1 MANVNSQTGAINRL
15 EKSYQKIKG
24 EYDELRKKQSQNE
37 LVDKE
42 TINKLNN
49 QIKQFENNFM
59 SDVQK
64 LDSVNE
70 NVYNKGIKII
80 REMKYLV
87 MDLTVK
93 NSRVDKN
100 QSDTEVMLIN
110 LIDCIKNDYDSIKAK
125 NVDEEG
131 LLGILLKEL
140 EGYLDKYKKGN
151 VNDTDTKELMDYV
164 IEELDRTFLYNVSE
178 DVNKRQASKSN
189 VNKQQRNKNNQND
202 VALILETLIGYMEED
217 YDLIKSRNVD
227 YEGLLEI
234 LLKDSKDCLTN
245 YNAKKIT
252 DKDVIDLVK
261 FVVEELKNSFN
272 YDVEEKANRQVSNE
286 KKQQNNTNHTNSS
299 NNSQTNKGT
308 NNRTNKTNNSNN
320 NNKQKMM
327 KLENV
332 IK

>member
-15 EKSYQKIKG
+15 EKSYQKIKD

-37 LVDKE
+37 LVDEE
-42 TINKLNN
+42 TINKLRN
-49 QIKQFENNFM
+49 QIKQFANNFM

-70 NVYNKGIKII
+70 NVYNRAIKII
-80 REMKYLV
+80 NNMKYLV
-87 MDLTVK
+87 DDLIEK
-93 NSRVDKN
+93 NPRVDKN
-100 QSDTEVMLIN
+100 
-110 LIDCIKNDYDSIKAK
+110 
-125 NVDEEG
+125 
-131 LLGILLKEL
+131 
-140 EGYLDKYKKGN
+140 
-151 VNDTDTKELMDYV
+151 
-164 IEELDRTFLYNVSE
+164 
-178 DVNKRQASKSN
+178 
-189 VNKQQRNKNNQND
+189 NQTD

-217 YDLIKSRNVD
+217 YNLIKSRNVD

-272 YDVEEKANRQVSNE
+272 YDVSKKAEKQINSE
-286 KKQQNNTNHTNSS
+286 KGQQNNTNHTNYS

-320 NNKQKMM
+320 NNKQKNDEIRKRYKVVNTRRSGLALGGIALGVWGARRVFNTISLMINWGADLVSIPQLGVTAFM
-327 KLENV
+327 LLSGGALLKKAFFYRDKKLIKMTMEKAKDKSENNN
-332 IK
+332 KKENKGRRGRR